1 MTDANS
7 MVDRWFEIIG
17 YDEDSSTIVLHFDD
31 RRNAASEAN
40 RLLSKMRKKYKSDM
54 LLFCVLRHT
63 VELHKDVH
71 ISVREALG
79 PQFRTFAAFLEEV
92 ENSPLNS
99 NVTKFRKALEKF
111 VSRPNLIGEISDDDI
126 CARISEVASLRHIS
140 DECLKSS
147 GLPVKLETGISKEV
161 IVAPTLGELLLKTA
175 GMPDGM
181 VLGYVTPR
189 KANEGFFSLMYK
201 SNGNIV
207 SVNDRPVEKYFGQF
221 GVLSGRNDRYTE
233 DKAFSVFPYESVLNM
248 TFKESGVHTLV
259 DKAEVKKE
267 NMSFDDFTVDE
278 AFRFFVGCLLI
289 SSVLAGATYEAEQI
303 RYTTAL
309 TKDNLP
315 LLESKALINP
325 GNRDIAETYNVLKL
339 EIPDNLITSAPKEYL
354 DICGKNTAAILF
366 REFYT
371 PDMADLH
378 SDYSEVLPEIRR
390 EYPNE
395 MIRKKEDLE
404 AAVLHDIRR
413 KLRDKIQMRIDAYYH
428 EHGDGAEGIEAYKK
442 IVTERKDVLLKNL
455 AEKYNLKDA
464 GRWEKESLVIYM
476 YSHGEKYYV
485 NRECFPLNDL
495 ENVVE
500 KDSSACTRYSRYGK
514 AYLKDEDGMCNMV
527 FEWNPYHVDE
537 ICAMLEI
544 SEKDLPKEMR
554 GYNRNRNSTAR
565 NSLLDITDACESL
578 QNGYMSAPNRIYN
591 PFNVTIAMSK
601 KKWNKVFG
609 KGKKDAD
616 N

>member
-1 MTDANS
+1 MPRLDKTTDANS
-7 MVDRWFEIIG
+7 MVDRWFEILG

-79 PQFRTFAAFLEEV
+79 PQFRTFASFLEEV

-99 NVTKFRKALEKF
+99 NVTQFRKALEKF
-111 VSRPNLIGEISDDDI
+111 VTRPNHIGEISDDDI

-147 GLPVKLETGISKEV
+147 GLPVKLETGISKDV

-207 SVNDRPVEKYFGQF
+207 SVNDRPVEEYFGQF

-259 DKAEVKKE
+259 DNAEVKKE

-278 AFRFFVGCLLI
+278 ALRFFVGCLLI
-289 SSVLAGATYEAEQI
+289 SSVLAGATYKADQI

-325 GNRDIAETYNVLKL
+325 GNRDIAETYNILKL
-339 EIPDNLITSAPKEYL
+339 EISDTLITSPPKEYRDL
-354 DICGKNTAAILF
+354 CGKNTAATLF

-428 EHGDGAEGIEAYKK
+428 EHGDGAEGIEAYRK
-442 IVTERKDVLLKNL
+442 IVAERKDVLLKNL
-455 AEKYNLKDA
+455 TEKYNLRDA

-476 YSHGEKYYV
+476 YSRSGKYHV
-485 NRECFPLNDL
+485 NREYLPLNDL

-500 KDSSACTRYSRYGK
+500 KDSSASTRYSRYGK
-514 AYLKDEDGMCNMV
+514 AYLKDEGGMCNMV
-527 FEWNPYHVDE
+527 FEWKPYHVEE

-554 GYNRNRNSTAR
+554 GYTRNRNSTAR

-578 QNGYMSAPNRIYN
+578 QNGYISASNRIYN

-601 KKWNKVFG
+601 KKWNSVFR
-609 KGKKDAD
+609 KK
-616 N
+616 

>member
-17 YDEDSSTIVLHFDD
+17 YNEDSSTIVLHFDD

-79 PQFRTFAAFLEEV
+79 PQFRTFASFLEEV

-175 GMPDGM
+175 SMPDGM
-181 VLGYVTPR
+181 ILGYVTPR

-278 AFRFFVGCLLI
+278 ALRFFVGCLLI

-325 GNRDIAETYNVLKL
+325 GNRDITETYNTLKL
-339 EIPDNLITSAPKEYL
+339 EIPDESIISSPKEHM
-354 DICGKNTAAILF
+354 DICGRNTSATLF

-455 AEKYNLKDA
+455 TEKYNLKDT

-527 FEWNPYHVDE
+527 FEWKPYHVDE

-565 NSLLDITDACESL
+565 NSLLDITDACEQL

>member
-1 MTDANS
+1 MTDVSA
-7 MVDRWFEIIG
+7 MVDRWFDIIA
-17 YDEDSSTIVLHFDD
+17 YDEDSDRIILHFDD
-31 RRNAASEAN
+31 RKNEASEAN
-40 RLLSKMRKKYKSDM
+40 RLLSKMRKDYNSDM
-54 LLFCVLRHT
+54 LTFCVLRHT
-63 VELHKDVH
+63 VELHKDVR
-71 ISVREALG
+71 ITVREAMT
-79 PQFRTFAAFLEEV
+79 PQFANFMEFVNEV
-92 ENSPLNS
+92 EQSPLNE
-99 NVTKFRKALEKF
+99 NVTHFRQSLEKF
-111 VSRPNLIGEISDDDI
+111 VARPDLVGEIPDADI
-126 CARISEVASLRHIS
+126 CQRISEVGPLRNLA
-140 DECLKSS
+140 DECLRSS
-147 GLPVKLETGISKEV
+147 GKPMAPQMKISKDIV
-161 IVAPTLGELLLKTA
+161 IAPSLGELLLKTA

-181 VLGYVTPR
+181 VLGYVVR
-189 KANEGFFSLMYK
+189 EKASEGFFSLMYK
-201 SNGNIV
+201 SNGNII
-207 SVNDRPVEKYFGQF
+207 SVNDRPVERYFGQF

-233 DKAFSVFPYESVLNM
+233 NKAFCMFPYTSVLKM
-248 TFKESGVHTLV
+248 TFKEDGVHDLI
-259 DKAEVKKE
+259 DKAEVRKE
-267 NMSFDDFTVDE
+267 HMTFDDFTIDE
-278 AFRFFVGCLLI
+278 ALRFFVGCLLI
-289 SSVLAGATYEAEQI
+289 SSRLAGKVYEDKFVK
-303 RYTTAL
+303 YTTEL
-309 TKDNLP
+309 TRDNLP

-325 GNRDIAETYNVLKL
+325 DNKDIAQIYNNLKL
-339 EIPDNLITSAPKEYL
+339 EIPDESITSPPKKYM
-354 DICGKNTAAILF
+354 DICGRNTSTTLF

-455 AEKYNLKDA
+455 TEKYNLKDA

-500 KDSSACTRYSRYGK
+500 KDSSSSTRYSRYGK

-527 FEWNPYHVDE
+527 FEWKPYHVDE

-544 SEKDLPKEMR
+544 SEEDLPREIR

-601 KKWNKVFG
+601 KKWNSVFR
-609 KGKKDAD
+609 KK
-616 N
+616 